1 VRIVFVVY
9 SICCY
14 WKLNHE
20 IRVRHGLVLLL
31 LEAECQI
38 RYLGLRFDGSKIK
51 LKAKMRIYHKEKE
64 SSDSRRR
71 IEDEVES

>member
-1 VRIVFVVY
+1 
-9 SICCY
+9 
-14 WKLNHE
+14 
-20 IRVRHGLVLLL
+20 

-38 RYLGLRFDGSKIK
+38 RYLGLGFDGSKIK
-51 LKAKMRIYHKEKE
+51 LKAEMRIYHKEKE